1 MPSDLQDPSS
11 TTIGFAG
18 LSNLASDVDDL
29 IASATK
35 RAAAARR
42 RAAVGAA
49 ASSGSSSKQSD
60 QRGEQTTF
68 IASPS
73 PGSTRRWLWGAG
85 AVLIVIWLIALA
97 SNSSGL
103 SPVTPASSRP
113 TSGSGVG
120 TPAGEHSPVSS
131 SPSQGRMEELPP
143 VGPDRVLDAAQIR
156 YCLSE
161 DIRLDAAR
169 DVVSADADVDRFNS
183 MINDFNSR
191 CANYRYRRQ
200 VFESVQR
207 EVQSNR
213 TSLQAEG
220 VARFQR

>member
-1 MPSDLQDPSS
+1 MPSERQNPSS
-11 TTIGFAG
+11 TTTGFAG

-35 RAAAARR
+35 RAAAVRR
-42 RAAVGAA
+42 RAAAGAT

-60 QRGEQTTF
+60 QRGEQTFT
-68 IASPS
+68 ASPS

-85 AVLIVIWLIALA
+85 AVLIVIWLIALG
-97 SNSSGL
+97 SNSSGP
-103 SPVTPASSRP
+103 SPVTPVSSPPASV
-113 TSGSGVG
+113 SGIG
-120 TPAGEHSPVSS
+120 TPAGERSPVSS
-131 SPSQGRMEELPP
+131 SPSQGRMEQLPP

-183 MINDFNSR
+183 MINDYNSR
-191 CANYRYRRQ
+191 CASYRYRRQ

>member
-1 MPSDLQDPSS
+1 MPSERENPSS
-11 TTIGFAG
+11 TTTGFAG

-42 RAAVGAA
+42 RAAAGAT

-60 QRGEQTTF
+60 ERGQQTFT
-68 IASPS
+68 ASPS

-85 AVLIVIWLIALA
+85 AVLVVLWLIALA
-97 SNSSGL
+97 SNSSGPT
-103 SPVTPASSRP
+103 PVTPVSRP
-113 TSGSGVG
+113 PRSVSGTG
-120 TPAGEHSPVSS
+120 TPAGQQSPVSS
-131 SPSQGRMEELPP
+131 SPSNGRIEQLPP
-143 VGPDRVLDAAQIR
+143 IGPDRVLDAAQIR

-161 DIRLDAAR
+161 DIRLEAAR
-169 DVVSADADVDRFNS
+169 EVVNADADVNRFNS
-183 MINDFNSR
+183 MINDFNTR

-213 TSLQAEG
+213 ASLQAEG

>member
-1 MPSDLQDPSS
+1 MPSERENASS
-11 TTIGFAG
+11 TTGFGG

-42 RAAVGAA
+42 RAAAGAN

-60 QRGEQTTF
+60 ERGQQTFT
-68 IASPS
+68 ASPS
-73 PGSTRRWLWGAG
+73 TGSSGRWLLGAG
-85 AVLIVIWLIALA
+85 AVLVVLWLIAVA
-97 SNSSGL
+97 SNNSGP
-103 SPVTPASSRP
+103 SPVTPVSSP
-113 TSGSGVG
+113 PSSVPGIGI
-120 TPAGEHSPVSS
+120 PMDQQSPVSR
-131 SPSQGRMEELPP
+131 SPSKGGIEELPP
-143 VGPDRVLDAAQIR
+143 IGPDRVLDAAQIR

-161 DIRLDAAR
+161 DIRLEAAR
-169 DVVSADADVDRFNS
+169 NVANADADVDRFNS

-207 EVQSNR
+207 EVQSKR
-213 TSLQAEG
+213 ASLQAEG
-220 VARFQR
+220 IARFQR

>member
-1 MPSDLQDPSS
+1 M
-11 TTIGFAG
+11 
-18 LSNLASDVDDL
+18 
-29 IASATK
+29 
-35 RAAAARR
+35 
-42 RAAVGAA
+42 
-49 ASSGSSSKQSD
+49 
-60 QRGEQTTF
+60 EQ
-68 IASPS
+68 
-73 PGSTRRWLWGAG
+73 
-85 AVLIVIWLIALA
+85 
-97 SNSSGL
+97 
-103 SPVTPASSRP
+103 
-113 TSGSGVG
+113 
-120 TPAGEHSPVSS
+120 
-131 SPSQGRMEELPP
+131 LPP

-183 MINDFNSR
+183 MINDYNSR
-191 CANYRYRRQ
+191 CASYRYRRQ